1 MHKKICIFDFD
12 GTLVNTIEDVAICFN
27 KSLEKFGFNSHPIKT
42 YNNFVGG
49 NLETV
54 VGRLLKYNQ
63 SKHYTEEDINNIK
76 DYYLN
81 LYLSSNKEN
90 TKPYDGIVS
99 LLEKLQDNSIKIA
112 INTNKKQILTEE
124 LTNKFFDSINF
135 VSIVGYN
142 PEFPSKPNP
151 DGVYK
156 ILEEAKI
163 SKDDAIYIGDGLS
176 DVKTA
181 ENAGIDCIFCNWGQ
195 GKEED
200 KNSKAVKFVVDKVED
215 IGKIVLGK

>member
-1 MHKKICIFDFD
+1 MYKKICIFDFD

-27 KSLEKFGFNSHPIKT
+27 EALIQFGFNSYPIEL

-54 VGRLLKYNQ
+54 VGRLLEYNQ
-63 SKHYTEEDINNIK
+63 TKKYSEEDINKIK
-76 DYYLN
+76 EYYLN
-81 LYLSSNKEN
+81 LYLNSKKEN

-99 LLEKLQDNSIKIA
+99 LLEKLQENNVKIA

-124 LTNKFFDSINF
+124 LTKKFFSKIDFISI
-135 VSIVGYN
+135 IGYD
-142 PEFPSKPNP
+142 PKFPSKPNP
-151 DGVYK
+151 DGVFK
-156 ILEEAKI
+156 ILEL
-163 SKDDAIYIGDGLS
+163 SKLNKEDAIYIGDGLS

-200 KNSKAVKFVVDKVED
+200 KKSKAVKYIVSSAEE
-215 IGKIVLGK
+215 IEKIVLGK